1 MKRSRSTATQD
12 ATLPL
17 FPDYAELEELPVY
30 DEPLLSP
37 EWAEGGYFVA
47 SVKRYRVGD
56 DYVAFSLM
64 RHRRGFARAS
74 CCGILMYD
82 LMLDMWA
89 TRSLRNRDLAN
100 RVRREQPN
108 LDAFLSEA
116 GLQLYLTIA
125 LKAILP
131 QSLRNMPVPDILRRY
146 DAFLMLKQLRDGRP
160 RYEWEAMTLAT
171 ITAEVLGLAIA
182 A

>member
-116 GLQLYLTIA
+116 GLQLYITIA
-125 LKAILP
+125 LKHIAPDAGELDFNRNPFPSVTYDKQTKVRAVASDTTGVAHFHKCAALKCLP
-131 QSLRNMPVPDILRRY
+131 LH
-146 DAFLMLKQLRDGRP
+146 A
-160 RYEWEAMTLAT
+160 
-171 ITAEVLGLAIA
+171 
-182 A
+182 